1 MNSTEGQ
8 SHKNQPP
15 TGPNGHPLPRRAE
28 PSKSVTLRH
37 HALARDASNRN
48 MPGSALRQET
58 TIPSISRRVSS
69 NESHETGQSDPKNW
83 FDQSNENPAANF
95 GNGAMDVDPPF
106 FQRDSEM
113 SNEDKSFA
121 YNHQLTTTKLTT
133 APQSSSADDF
143 RSVIDDLTVE
153 IQNLKEELKRYKQ
166 TGPDMLRK
174 EKLFEIKVHG
184 LPNKKKRELEATLRD
199 FAAGLGSSPDASSS
213 QRNKKSSSSR
223 HANRDRMYSASGSMS
238 KHASSSSGSNFPPA
252 DSAYASMS
260 VGAKSSGPSLARP
273 MKGSKDA
280 NQKKVQN
287 YLNDIPEG
295 LYPRHMIMT
304 ERERKKLV
312 VRRLEQLFT
321 GKIGGRHVQQKQI
334 VLQEG
339 KPGEASIA
347 VDTQPRVLTTLH
359 EPPSLMTLPELA
371 REAKIHPSEQ
381 QTLGK
386 SSRPRDEG
394 SAFASHGDQTEP
406 SSNNHSTGSVGPNPS
421 SPSRPLAPEQRP
433 TRPRDLDPDRTQIP
447 SENMDY
453 IRHLGLA
460 PPKLLP
466 EQSMV
471 PEDVHPDADGWV
483 YLNLLCSL
491 AQLHIINV
499 TPDFV
504 RLAVSEFSSQFQL
517 SSDGRKIRWRGGSQ
531 GTKFSSDSSGY
542 NSQQSPSH
550 TDTDDSNTKSR
561 KRQKTGRSVGDEQP
575 DGSTKKV
582 SKFGAPI
589 LTSSES
595 FHYKPILVHR
605 DSSNGRTSMDETI
618 SSSGQHEESNGDESR
633 WGYSGSTSNQKKR
646 RHDGAII
653 YYSGALF
660 CTDLSGDPGD
670 VSTSS
675 NILSATQTT
684 QDEQQQPHFDRSSR
698 RRTSFG
704 SSINYGPLGD
714 GSPLQGSSYEMDVDG
729 AERAP
734 SPTTAETGV
743 VNDVDLDLV
752 WSDNDQHI
760 DLQPLE
766 PCGLG
771 GVLPDDHFIVVV
783 TTKRPKE
790 EASPPNPS
798 HQMSNENTDAIIRRM
813 VSTSASPDLRPSEL
827 FPEHKTQPQL
837 KIEYVSGGIK
847 RLPPVSLPP
856 PAMFLPPFSADD
868 STTEDMDDDDD
879 DDTDSSNELIGRRM
893 NLHRSN
899 DYPDGID
906 LSSGDEDGEDPD
918 DSPGEHNMYAV
929 TADTRAQ
936 ALPTRSRSGLRRGSS
951 SVAAAVGTAREGSKS
966 TATERTVPTGNASD
980 GIADETSSG
989 YSSSSEESS

>member
-1 MNSTEGQ
+1 
-8 SHKNQPP
+8 
-15 TGPNGHPLPRRAE
+15 
-28 PSKSVTLRH
+28 
-37 HALARDASNRN
+37 
-48 MPGSALRQET
+48 MPGSILRKET
-58 TIPSISRRVSS
+58 TIPSISRRTSS
-69 NESHETGQSDPKNW
+69 NESHKTGQSDAKNW
-83 FDQSNENPAANF
+83 FDQSNENPTADF
-95 GNGAMDVDPPF
+95 GNTIMDVDPPF
-106 FQRDSEM
+106 FQKESDS
-113 SNEDKSFA
+113 STEDKPFA
-121 YNHQLTTTKLTT
+121 YNHQLAPAKLTT

-143 RSVIDDLTVE
+143 RSVIDDLTIE

-199 FAAGLGSSPDASSS
+199 FAAGLESSPDASSS

-260 VGAKSSGPSLARP
+260 VGAKSSGPSMARP

-295 LYPRHMIMT
+295 LYPQHIIMT
-304 ERERKKLV
+304 DRERKKLV

-321 GKIGGRHVQQKQI
+321 GKIGGRHAQKKPTI
-334 VLQEG
+334 PQEA
-339 KPGEASIA
+339 KTTDASIT
-347 VDTQPRVLTTLH
+347 VDPQPRVLTALH
-359 EPPSLMTLPELA
+359 EPPSLMTMPELA

-381 QTLGK
+381 QSGNFGK
-386 SSRPRDEG
+386 NSRSRGEG
-394 SAFASHGDQTEP
+394 SAFTSHGDQTDP
-406 SSNNHSTGSVGPNPS
+406 GGNSNSTGSGAPNPS
-421 SPSRPLAPEQRP
+421 SPSRPAAPEQRP
-433 TRPRDLDPDRTQIP
+433 TRPRDLDPNRTQIP

-466 EQSMV
+466 EQQKP

-504 RLAVSEFSSQFQL
+504 RLAVSEFSSKFQL

-542 NSQQSPSH
+542 NSQQSPSP
-550 TDTDDSNTKSR
+550 TDTDDSKKKSR
-561 KRQKTGRSVGDEQP
+561 KRQKTSRGVGVEEPEASD
-575 DGSTKKV
+575 KKS
-582 SKFGAPI
+582 SKFGAPV

-595 FHYKPILVHR
+595 FHYKPILVQR

-618 SSSGQHEESNGDESR
+618 SSFGPHDDSNGDESR
-633 WGYSGSTSNQKKR
+633 WGNSGSTSNQKKR

-653 YYSGALF
+653 YYSGAPF

-670 VSTSS
+670 LSPPSNMLSTS
-675 NILSATQTT
+675 QTT
-684 QDEQQQPHFDRSSR
+684 PDRHPQPRYNRSH

-704 SSINYGPLGD
+704 SSINYGPLIERT
-714 GSPLQGSSYEMDVDG
+714 PFQRSSSEMDIDG
-729 AERAP
+729 AERVP
-734 SPTTAETGV
+734 SLTADDTA
-743 VNDVDLDLV
+743 NSSDVDLDLA
-752 WSDNDQHI
+752 WSDESQYMELH
-760 DLQPLE
+760 PLE

-771 GVLPDDHFIVVV
+771 GVLPDDHFVVVV
-783 TTKRPKE
+783 TTKRSKD
-790 EASPPNPS
+790 EALPQNLPHHRPES
-798 HQMSNENTDAIIRRM
+798 DATADGIIRRL
-813 VSTSASPDLRPSEL
+813 STLSTFSPNPLPLRTEINNQLP
-827 FPEHKTQPQL
+827 L
-837 KIEYVSGGIK
+837 KIEYISGGIK
-847 RLPPVSLPP
+847 RLAPVSLPP
-856 PAMFLPPFSADD
+856 PAMFVPPFSADD
-868 STTEDMDDDDD
+868 STTEDLNGSDDI
-879 DDTDSSNELIGRRM
+879 DTDSSVGVMSQRVNP
-893 NLHRSN
+893 HRSN
-899 DYPDGID
+899 DYPDGVD
-906 LSSGDEDGEDPD
+906 LTSGDEDGEDPD

-929 TADTRAQ
+929 TGDIRAQ
-936 ALPTRSRSGLRRGSS
+936 VLPTRSRSSLRRGSS
-951 SVAAAVGTAREGSKS
+951 SVAAAVGTARGGSKS
-966 TATERTVPTGNASD
+966 TTAERMVPTDGASAVITE
-980 GIADETSSG
+980 GTSSG
-989 YSSSSEESS
+989 YSSSSEEESS